1 MIVGLRRQVWN
12 AGPKQALKPAG
23 DGRRADESLSKAS
36 ALLSL
41 PK

>member
-1 MIVGLRRQVWN
+1 MIGGLRREVWN
-12 AGPKQALKPAG
+12 AGPKQGLKPAG

-41 PK
+41 LK